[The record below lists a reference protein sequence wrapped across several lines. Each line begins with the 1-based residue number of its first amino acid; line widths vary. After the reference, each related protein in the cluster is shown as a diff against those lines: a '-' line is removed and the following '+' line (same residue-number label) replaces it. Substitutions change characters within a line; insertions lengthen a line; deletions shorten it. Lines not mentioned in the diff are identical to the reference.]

1 MIHGHASKPPTAPEK
16 SQSNKCRLIYFTH
29 GRSLEIKNLVPV
41 YKFVQL
47 TCKVFTAH
55 RNTTFDWQKH
65 NISHFL
71 LLTHYFTSVTQEPK
85 QLGTG
90 NCFGRLHNI
99 KTARTHL
106 TVVWEIRPKLY
117 IKIYISYKIK
127 HDTVWLREQWEQMV
141 LKGSM

>member
-117 IKIYISYKIK
+117 IKIYISYIAYIYKAW
-127 HDTVWLREQWEQMV
+127 HRLTERAMGAD
-141 LKGSM
+141 GS